1 MVCLILCG
9 LSLFLFTITKQY
21 VLLCIDR
28 VIIGI
33 FQAFI
38 SIYLPLWCEQF
49 GVESRKAIM
58 MALIQVAPPLGV
70 LVGYMVTTLLNMY
83 LDRLPYFGDIEKD
96 ERWLYSFYIQSF
108 VIWGISLILFSFQK
122 IF

>member
-38 SIYLPLWCEQF
+38 SIYLPLWCNQI
-49 GVESRKAIM
+49 GVESRKTMM

-70 LVGYMVTTLLNMY
+70 
-83 LDRLPYFGDIEKD
+83 
-96 ERWLYSFYIQSF
+96 
-108 VIWGISLILFSFQK
+108 
-122 IF
+122 